1 MSNTDFGWIRRDFTM
16 IGLKDAIGKR
26 PDNWVTDN
34 ANKYLDVGVL
44 MQQDVVELHSL
55 IVAKNTPVV
64 VENVVDDAPIIEEPT
79 V

>member
-34 ANKYLDVGVL
+34 ANKYLDAGVL
-44 MQQDVVELHSL
+44 LQQDIVELHGL

-64 VENVVDDAPIIEEPT
+64 VENVVDEPT